1 LITLLV
7 DNKSKRLYNNG
18 IVNNKEQNMK
28 VVIYT
33 QVFENYAWNEDG
45 SIGKGKDA
53 YWKAKGGDEYVVTG
67 IWDQEEATTAVM
79 VLREQIERAD
89 DYIVE
94 TIVDWELVDNEFL
107 TQFERD
113 QLEFDGKI
121 EFPAK
126 EITWA

>member
-1 LITLLV
+1 
-7 DNKSKRLYNNG
+7 
-18 IVNNKEQNMK
+18 M
-28 VVIYT
+28 
-33 QVFENYAWNEDG
+33 
-45 SIGKGKDA
+45 
-53 YWKAKGGDEYVVTG
+53 
-67 IWDQEEATTAVM
+67 
-79 VLREQIERAD
+79 AD
-89 DYIVE
+89 DYVIE

>member
-1 LITLLV
+1 LV

-18 IVNNKEQNMK
+18 IVKQQEQKMK